1 MPAVEIAP
9 DELKTLLDRGETIHL
24 LDVREPEEVRI
35 CTLPGAQNI
44 PMLQLFSGLAQP
56 SAKPDAAVVVY
67 CHHGIRS
74 MDAAEFLLQQGYT
87 NVRSLAGGI
96 DGWAAVCDPSMQRY

>member
-1 MPAVEIAP
+1 MPGMEIAP
-9 DELKTLLDRGETIHL
+9 DELKALLDAGEAIHL
-24 LDVREPEEVRI
+24 LDVREPEEVAL

-44 PMLQLFSGLAQP
+44 PMLQLFSGLTEP
-56 SAKPDAAVVVY
+56 SVKPDAAVVVY

-74 MDAAEFLLQQGYT
+74 WDAAEFLLQQGYA

-96 DGWAAVCDPSMQRY
+96 DGWAANCDPSMPRY